1 MRLVQGSVR
10 RQLADHSAPFAELMQ
25 TPDPDVVARVSQAMF
40 SMTKMVVADLET
52 AAAG

>member
-1 MRLVQGSVR
+1 
-10 RQLADHSAPFAELMQ
+10 MQ